1 MCMQRVHSYSNTYMC
16 THVYTCVHARTYNHH
31 SVRACAHTHMHTHTH
46 RHTETTP
53 LRESGAQE
61 YPASIFKSAN
71 AKALDAC
78 VTFSADVSSLWGPM
92 TPISG
97 MS

>member
-1 MCMQRVHSYSNTYMC
+1 
-16 THVYTCVHARTYNHH
+16 
-31 SVRACAHTHMHTHTH
+31 MHTLAL
-46 RHTETTP
+46 RHAETTP
-53 LRESGAQE
+53 MRESGAPE

-92 TPISG
+92 TPITG
-97 MS
+97 MYIKIIL